1 MGFTSYSGPA
11 SNFPPKSTWVDFE
24 TIFNNNKSAMFATG
38 DSGPD
43 IGCIWNAVN
52 SAAAAIGVEE
62 RVIFCIIMQES
73 TGNVGVGTTIDQ
85 DSTPTGGLM
94 QCSSS
99 PAFPG
104 QHNLSQEQI
113 SSMVNAGTQHFK
125 GNLEQ
130 FGNGDDAATIYQALR
145 VYNSGS
151 CDSSNLSNGLG
162 ATDSYVS
169 DIANRLQG
177 KTN

>member
-11 SNFPPKSTWVDFE
+11 SSFPAMSTWADFD
-24 TIFNNNKSAMFATG
+24 TIFNNNKTAMLATG

-43 IGCIWNAVN
+43 VGCIYNAVN
-52 SAAAAIGVEE
+52 SAAAAIGVEQ

-73 TGNVGVGTTIDQ
+73 TGNVGVGTTTDQ
-85 DSTPTGGLM
+85 DSAATGGLM
-94 QCSSS
+94 QCSGS

-104 QHNLSQEQI
+104 QHNLTQDQVN
-113 SSMVNAGTQHFK
+113 SMVNAGTQHFK
-125 GNLEQ
+125 QNLEQ
-130 FGNGDDAATIYQALR
+130 FGNADSAETIYQALR
-145 VYNSGS
+145 AYNSGS